1 MPTWK
6 KLKLLWLLPILS
18 ATSGCVT
25 ASTGVVGDYC
35 RIASPITYDRKADTT
50 ETVTQIEKH
59 NSQWVCVCEGGDCP
73 RKKE

>member
-1 MPTWK
+1 MPTWI
-6 KLKLLWLLPILS
+6 KLRPLSLLLILS

-25 ASTGVVGDYC
+25 GSTEVVGDYC
-35 RIASPITYDRKADTT
+35 RIAIPITYDRKADTT

-59 NSQWVCVCEGGDCP
+59 NSQWVCVCEGDCP